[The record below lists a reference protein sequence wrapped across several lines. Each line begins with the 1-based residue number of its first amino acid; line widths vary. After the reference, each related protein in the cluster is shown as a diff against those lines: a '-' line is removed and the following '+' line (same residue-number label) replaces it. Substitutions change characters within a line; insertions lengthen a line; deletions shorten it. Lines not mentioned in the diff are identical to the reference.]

1 MHKIKIKTP
10 RAAPGMYNLKGIPA
24 SHRDVASK
32 AVPYRS
38 TQNLRH
44 CHYLKG
50 IRDINRI
57 EWKEWEPRIS
67 NMLRGVEKQRLGYAN
82 QFYHALERVQVLV
95 EKSRQRE
102 EKLQAA
108 TEELDAN
115 YEELQATSE
124 EMESTNE
131 ELQSSTEE
139 LERTNAYNQSLMDSL
154 LDILMTTN
162 PSGVITEVNRATEH
176 ISGYSKD
183 QLIGQ
188 PFSKF
193 FTDPDHAQAGI
204 EKVLAEGGVSN
215 YDLSVATKDG
225 REIPVSYNA
234 TVLRDPDGRITGVL
248 GSARDMTE
256 LKEAEKEL
264 RVAGAYNRSLIEASL
279 DLLVTID
286 PDGKISDANSATEK
300 ATGCSKEEL
309 IGTDFSDYFT
319 EPEKAREA
327 YQQVFQEGSIQ
338 ECMLQIRHRD
348 GHFIPVLYNA
358 SVYRDEAGEVI
369 GAFAAARNMTKAAQ
383 AEDDLKHSVQD
394 LSRSND
400 ELEQFAY
407 VASHDLQEPLRMV
420 SSYVQLL
427 EKRYKGKMDADADEF
442 IEFAVDGANRM
453 QVMINDLLSFSR
465 IATRG
470 EPFQPTDCNKVFD
483 RAINNLQTA
492 IKESSTT
499 VTHDPLPT
507 VTADKGQLE
516 QLFQNLIGNAI
527 KFRGEEQP
535 RIHVSATSIAD
546 FGFRNAELESK
557 IENQKSQIGEGWIFS
572 VKDNGIGIEPEHTK
586 RIFGIFQRLH
596 TREQYSGSGIGLAV
610 CKKIVQRHG
619 GQIWIESEAGKGST
633 FFFTLPGEKNEK

>member
-492 IKESSTT
+492 IKESGTT

-527 KFRGEEQP
+527 KFRGEEPP